1 MLKER
6 FSREGNID
14 YVGAK
19 GGIALI
25 GGKHRKYLNIS
36 RKEVDS
42 GKSKVSVS
50 MRTGWQIR

>member
-6 FSREGNID
+6 FSREGNIG
-14 YVGAK
+14 YVGVK

-25 GGKHRKYLNIS
+25 GGTHRKYLNIS
-36 RKEVDS
+36 REEVDS

-50 MRTGWQIR
+50 MGTG

>member
-19 GGIALI
+19 GGITLI
-25 GGKHRKYLNIS
+25 GGMHRKYLNIS
-36 RKEVDS
+36 REEVDS

-50 MRTGWQIR
+50 MGTG